1 LCFRIVYRKDEFTMK
16 KLLALFII
24 GGLLSTITGCPPAGT
39 TGVTKREMPQ
49 GGMKT
54 KEMKSGRP
62 ETKPEEKKKDEEKK
76 SEEKKTEE
84 KKSDGGTKVEEK
96 KTEEK
101 KK

>member
-1 LCFRIVYRKDEFTMK
+1 VYRKDEFTMK

-24 GGLLSTITGCPPAGT
+24 GGLLTTITGCPPGT
-39 TGVTKREMPQ
+39 TSQTKKDTAK
-49 GGMKT
+49 GGT
-54 KEMKSGRP
+54 TIKETERDKGKMQPTPDKG
-62 ETKPEEKKKDEEKK
+62 KKDEEKK

-84 KKSDGGTKVEEK
+84 KKSGGGAKIEEK